1 MGDSHHPIRSN
12 TLGLCSESTPDKS
25 AAPIREF
32 DFYHQRSETDSHA
45 VIPESKTCRY
55 AQIEPDSCSSKEDRT
70 CRYPRLVASHV
81 FRPMHRDL
89 DHTRKCK
96 RERSRFDSFGVPDR
110 TGRLDQQSA
119 GMDVPVC
126 ADPTQGSLR
135 PEEDR
140 WSPWPDIRRG
150 RVGPGEPVPAT
161 DLPCQAELGQHFPQ
175 AARPLNH
182 IGEFAG
188 QGPWPLVRPCFP
200 EKQTVLRSMGSHSN
214 RQTAQRMNTR
224 SRPRPTIRKP
234 TRTLLQVGKSGHPPP

>member
-1 MGDSHHPIRSN
+1 MSDP
-12 TLGLCSESTPDKS
+12 
-25 AAPIREF
+25 
-32 DFYHQRSETDSHA
+32 
-45 VIPESKTCRY
+45 
-55 AQIEPDSCSSKEDRT
+55 
-70 CRYPRLVASHV
+70 
-81 FRPMHRDL
+81 
-89 DHTRKCK
+89 
-96 RERSRFDSFGVPDR
+96 RFDSFGVPDR